1 MIAQGFINGV
11 IMCGKLL
18 HALKARQLHLQKCF
32 KLELMS
38 LAWVAKFQLNF
49 QSDYIKKKKKTPH
62 THTKDLNL
70 AQKVQAL
77 ENGDTFSSFSL
88 PFCLGSKGHYGVHA
102 FLIYRHFPPHSPP
115 FLLPICAMYLLIEM
129 DLFIIHTYHLP
140 LFLYMCLILCEFVE
154 YFWTSS
160 VWHKNPALSLL
171 SASPPLKKC

>member
-1 MIAQGFINGV
+1 MFQVRANV
-11 IMCGKLL
+11 ISVGC
-18 HALKARQLHLQKCF
+18 QV
-32 KLELMS
+32 S
-38 LAWVAKFQLNF
+38 AKFPVRLHQ
-49 QSDYIKKKKKTPH
+49 KKKKKTPH